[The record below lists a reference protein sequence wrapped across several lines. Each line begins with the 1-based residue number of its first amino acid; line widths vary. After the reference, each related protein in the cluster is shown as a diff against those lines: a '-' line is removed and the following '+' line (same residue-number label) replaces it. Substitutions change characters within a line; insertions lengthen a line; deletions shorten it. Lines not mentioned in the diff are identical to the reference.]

1 MLKRL
6 SHRRWPDDHPAC
18 GRNDRMAADAE
29 RGPDYQREYDID
41 LDKVELPVT
50 EAHFPAPFAEGLE
63 YSAPARGTWNI
74 VHTGMMIPEAHQIFV
89 CARGCLRGVV
99 LTAAEMDMMDRY
111 SAIEI
116 REENTISGG
125 IEELML
131 DGVADILEKLPR
143 RPKAILLFIN
153 CQHFFLAYDQE
164 YVYDTLKE
172 RFSDI
177 DFIDCYMIPTLRKS
191 GIGPDEKM
199 RMQLYEMLRPQEKD
213 EKQINIIGSNL
224 RLDESCEL
232 YDLVREAGYRLLQIQ
247 DCRSYDEYQS
257 MAKASLNLYLEPI
270 ARRAAD
276 RLETRLGQK
285 TFYLPCTFDYDR
297 IDRNYAELTACMGM
311 EAPDMSGRRAEA
323 DRALEE
329 ALALIG
335 DTPLAVDFT
344 FTFMILSFSRLLLE
358 RGFRLRVIYVDEFYP
373 QEKEDFLWIREHY
386 PEVVIA
392 SCRRAERRV
401 LPRWRGEEYLAV
413 GQKAAYFTGA
423 DHFVNVVE
431 SGGYMGYG
439 GIVEIARL
447 MREAYLEKKDRRAL
461 IRRKGYGC
469 LSLI

>member
-1 MLKRL
+1 MLKKL
-6 SHRRWPDDHPAC
+6 SHRRGSPDDPAC
-18 GRNDRMAADAE
+18 GRNDRKLCGMETD
-29 RGPDYQREYDID
+29 PDNQEDYEIN
-41 LDKVELPVT
+41 LEKVELPIT

-63 YSAPARGTWNI
+63 YSTPARGSWNI

-116 REENTISGG
+116 REENIMNGG
-125 IEELML
+125 IEDLML
-131 DGVADILEKLPR
+131 DGVADILKKLPR

-153 CQHFFLAYDQE
+153 CQHFFLAYDQD

-199 RMQLYEMLRPQEKD
+199 RMQLYEMLKPQEKD

-224 RLDESCEL
+224 RIDESCEI
-232 YDLVREAGYRLLQIQ
+232 YGLVRDAGYRLLQIQ
-247 DCRSYDEYQS
+247 DCRSYEEYQS
-257 MAKASLNLYLEPI
+257 MAKAALNLYLEPI
-270 ARRAAD
+270 AGRSAD
-276 RLETRLGQK
+276 RLEQRLGQQYL
-285 TFYLPCTFDYDR
+285 YLPFSFDYDR
-297 IDRNYAELTACMGM
+297 IDQNYKELSEWMGR
-311 EAPDMSGRRAEA
+311 EAPDLSGKREEA

-329 ALALIG
+329 TLALVG
-335 DTPLAVDFT
+335 EMPLAVDYT
-344 FTFMILSFSRLLLE
+344 FTFLILSFSKLLLE
-358 RGFRLRVIYVDEFYP
+358 RGFNLKVIYVDEFYP
-373 QEKEDFLWIREHY
+373 QEKEEFLWIREQH
-386 PEVVIA
+386 PEVIIA
-392 SCRRAERRV
+392 ACRRAERRV

-431 SGGYMGYG
+431 GGGFMGYG
-439 GIVEIARL
+439 GIIEIARL

-461 IRRKGYGC
+461 IRKKGYGC